1 MNENELSRRELS
13 NVVVSQLNLK
23 SKGRIPRTA
32 SWVMFHCPFHK
43 DENPSFGINYDKGI
57 YNCFSCGRHGNI
69 EGLYYDL
76 TGHSLNSFL
85 GIKKADKFSSFSHQ
99 SQTPIER
106 PEHKAAKKNVYLNF
120 DSTQLTSALENK
132 DCVEYLR
139 KRGISLELAR
149 SSGFLYAD
157 DTYINGTRFK
167 HRICIPVYENGV
179 LQTIEGRRLS
189 ADDFGPKVLYPKNTT
204 VNTLYDIDNLDK
216 NSTLYGVEGLM
227 DLFVLRSCSEF
238 KNSTSIFGANVTDR
252 QLSLLREFKE
262 FVYLPDNDDAGIA
275 TVKKMYDSGLQ
286 NTYILK
292 VPESLNGMNVKDV
305 GDIPKTGM
313 SVGSLVERR
322 WLRYKR
328 PLSQFIK

>member
-1 MNENELSRRELS
+1 MNENEPSRRELS

-32 SWVMFHCPFHK
+32 SWVMFHCPYHK
-43 DENPSFGINYDKGI
+43 DDNPSFGINYDRGT

-99 SQTPIER
+99 PQTPIGR
-106 PEHKAAKKNVYLNF
+106 PEHKAVKKNVYLNF

-139 KRGISLELAR
+139 KRGISLEVAR
-149 SSGFLYAD
+149 SAGLLYAD

-189 ADDFGPKVLYPKNTT
+189 ADDYGPKVLYPKNTT
-204 VNTLYDIDNLDK
+204 VNTLYDIDNLDR
-216 NSTLYGVEGLM
+216 NTTLYGVEGLM
-227 DLFVLRSCSEF
+227 DLFVLRGCDEF

-252 QLSLLREFKE
+252 QLELLSQFKE
-262 FVYLPDNDDAGIA
+262 VVYIYDLDDAGRG
-275 TVKKMYDSGLQ
+275 TVRK
-286 NTYILK
+286 LK
-292 VPESLNGMNVKDV
+292 EKGMNNVYTLKLPKNLNGIEIKDV
-305 GDIPKTGM
+305 GDIPKTG
-313 SVGSLVERR
+313 VTLDFLVERK
-322 WLRYKR
+322 WLKYKK
-328 PLSQFIK
+328 PISQFNE

>member
-32 SWVMFHCPFHK
+32 SWVMFHCPYHK
-43 DENPSFGINYDKGI
+43 DDNPSFGINYDRGT

-99 SQTPIER
+99 PQTPIER
-106 PEHKAAKKNVYLNF
+106 PEHKATKKNVYLNF

-149 SSGFLYAD
+149 SAGFLYAD

-189 ADDFGPKVLYPKNTT
+189 TDDYGPKVLYPKNTT
-204 VNTLYDIDNLDK
+204 VNTLYDIDNLDR
-216 NSTLYGVEGLM
+216 NTTLYGVEGLM
-227 DLFVLRSCSEF
+227 DLFVLRGCDEF
-238 KNSTSIFGANVTDR
+238 RNSTSIFGANVTDR
-252 QLSLLREFKE
+252 QMGLLKEFKE
-262 FVYLPDNDDAGIA
+262 VVYIPDLDEAGTS
-275 TVKKMYDSGLQ
+275 TVLKMKENKLD
-286 NTYILK
+286 NMYILK
-292 VPESLNGMNVKDV
+292 LPKNLNAKDIGDLPKLGVSLD
-305 GDIPKTGM
+305 
-313 SVGSLVERR
+313 SLVERK
-322 WLRYKR
+322 WLKYKK
-328 PLSQFIK
+328 PLSQFTK